1 MEKETIRA
9 FLHEKLSVDVS
20 AITDTTP
27 ILSESY
33 IDSFSLVELL
43 AFIEQQESIIINAID
58 VNLSN
63 FDTIQGMLDYIKS
76 KKETTNDT
84 N

>member
-9 FLHEKLSVDVS
+9 FLYEKLSVDVS
-20 AITDTTP
+20 AITDTTQ
-27 ILSESY
+27 ILSQGY